1 MEKPRSYW
9 EKMEAYKK
17 LKLDTSLSWHKL
29 YDDERIKREEIEAK
43 YEALTKK
50 LRDAAYYEK
59 LAGLAKDDGEPW
71 DDERMDI
78 IGQNGNEGLHY
89 VANDDG
95 TSVKVQHKLKE

>member
-50 LRDAAYYEK
+50 LKESAYYEK
-59 LAGLAKDDGEPW
+59 LAGLAKDDGEQWEEHMIDYGAGP
-71 DDERMDI
+71 R
-78 IGQNGNEGLHY
+78 GVHQ
-89 VANDDG
+89 
-95 TSVKVQHKLKE
+95 KLK